1 MPSSARKSE
10 GPAVLKIGL
19 KIRPTELGLACD
31 RIRDL
36 CEYIQSE
43 LRRMALLQERKQE
56 IISDNQ
62 VHETDTGSVD
72 VQIAMLTDRIN
83 TLSQHLQKNKKDYS
97 SRRGLMKMI
106 GQRKRLLAYL
116 TKQDPER
123 YKALIQKLGIRR

>member
-1 MPSSARKSE
+1 
-10 GPAVLKIGL
+10 
-19 KIRPTELGLACD
+19 
-31 RIRDL
+31 
-36 CEYIQSE
+36 
-43 LRRMALLQERKQE
+43 MALLQERKQE
-56 IISDNQ
+56 IISEHQ

-116 TKQDPER
+116 TQQDPDR